1 MKHLIN
7 NPKIT
12 IVTPVYNCA
21 EYIEETIISVLN
33 QNYKNIEYVIIDGG
47 SDDGTCKIIEK
58 YSKQINFFISEKDHG
73 MYDAL
78 YKGFKRAKG
87 KYLSWL
93 NADDLYFKDSIS
105 KTIGLME
112 KNNYQWING
121 TSATLINKKIKLRPL
136 YYYPNII
143 LKNRLMTP
151 CLWGYIP
158 QESTIFTRE
167 LYIKSGEINR
177 KLKYAGD
184 FDLWNKFSKNS
195 KLVSINIPI
204 GIFRKRDNQISEDQK
219 RYLKEVKKIYCVIP
233 FGKILRFLYSII
245 VYNFNKYFKLK

>member
-1 MKHLIN
+1 MIN

-21 EYIEETIISVLN
+21 EYIEETIKSVLN
-33 QNYKNIEYVIIDGG
+33 QNYKNIEYIIIDGG
-47 SDDGTCKIIEK
+47 SSDGTCKIIEK
-58 YSKQINFFISEKDHG
+58 YLKKINVFISEKDQG

-78 YKGFKRAKG
+78 YKGFKIATG
-87 KYLSWL
+87 KYLAWL

-105 KTIGLME
+105 KTIELIE

-121 TSATLINKKIKLRPL
+121 ISATLINKKKKIKPL
-136 YYYPNII
+136 YHYPNII

-158 QESTIFTRE
+158 QESTIFTKN
-167 LYIKSGEINR
+167 LYIRSGGVNR

-184 FDLWNKFSKNS
+184 FDLWSKFSKNS
-195 KLVSINIPI
+195 ELISVNIPI
-204 GIFRKRDNQISEDQK
+204 GIFRKRKNQISENQ
-219 RYLKEVKKIYCVIP
+219 KIYLREVNKINCFVP
-233 FGKILRFLYSII
+233 FGKILRFLYSATINNI
-245 VYNFNKYFKLK
+245 NRYVKKN